1 MDRLLIAGVDSV
13 VGANLAAWWGG
24 RRPVTGLGWQHAL
37 AIEGCEI
44 EGPVS
49 PLEPPTPKM
58 LASQPDWVVFCGPGA
73 VSSWNEQ
80 RPDWNS
86 CDWSRAAAQW
96 AEAARDW
103 GAEFTLLSSDA
114 VFTGPWMFH
123 RETGTCFCD
132 SPEARLLRQT
142 EQAVLTANPHSL
154 IVRTNAFGWAPLPEL
169 AGLPEQVLETLTN
182 DGELANRLTHPRFEM
197 AKGYEVMVA
206 GRVDEAG
213 LAALERALFPRG
225 SAAEPDTRPRL
236 VILKRDAGRTLLY
249 MDIREGAN
257 REIRPLLGKLGH
269 PVKKLRRVSMGP
281 LQLKGLQAEI
291 GRAHV

>member
-1 MDRLLIAGVDSV
+1 MLFRS
-13 VGANLAAWWGG
+13 
-24 RRPVTGLGWQHAL
+24 RR
-37 AIEGCEI
+37 I
-44 EGPVS
+44 
-49 PLEPPTPKM
+49 
-58 LASQPDWVVFCGPGA
+58 
-73 VSSWNEQ
+73 
-80 RPDWNS
+80 
-86 CDWSRAAAQW
+86 RAAA
-96 AEAARDW
+96 RHVHVMLFKPK
-103 GAEFTLLSSDA
+103 GYLSTTSDPDGRPLA
-114 VFTGPWMFH
+114 VDLVRHPSH
-123 RETGTCFCD
+123 
-132 SPEARLLRQT
+132 ARLFTVGRLD
-142 EQAVLTANPHSL
+142 VDSS
-154 IVRTNAFGWAPLPEL
+154 
-169 AGLPEQVLETLTN
+169 GLMLLTN